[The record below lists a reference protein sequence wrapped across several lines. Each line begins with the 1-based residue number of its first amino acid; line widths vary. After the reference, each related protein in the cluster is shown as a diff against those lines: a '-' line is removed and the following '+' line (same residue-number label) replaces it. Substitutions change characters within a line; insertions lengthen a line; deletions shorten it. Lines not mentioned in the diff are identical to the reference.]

1 MSCIS
6 TLKARYQTKKKK
18 CYEPEKRKNFF
29 IFILIN
35 CLHIALLQHILSE
48 IHKISFFFVFSLWH
62 LKNLS
67 VFLALH
73 IPLPSTLCLR
83 KNYSNL
89 ELHKL
94 PMFTWIS
101 LFPKIKYNIK

>member
-6 TLKARYQTKKKK
+6 TSKARYQTKKKK

-48 IHKISFFFVFSLWH
+48 IHKISFFFCFLSLASQKPFGIPSPPH
-62 LKNLS
+62 LPPINAL
-67 VFLALH
+67 LA
-73 IPLPSTLCLR
+73 
-83 KNYSNL
+83 K
-89 ELHKL
+89 KVQ
-94 PMFTWIS
+94 
-101 LFPKIKYNIK
+101 